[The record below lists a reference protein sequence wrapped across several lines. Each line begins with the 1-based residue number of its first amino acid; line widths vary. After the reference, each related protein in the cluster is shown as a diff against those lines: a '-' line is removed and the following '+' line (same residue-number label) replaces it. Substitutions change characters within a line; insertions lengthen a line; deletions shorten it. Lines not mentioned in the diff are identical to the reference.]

1 MAEKTTD
8 LSQITDKLYHTMLYH
23 SVNDE
28 WRVFEIFKVEKIS
41 VYILNISPY

>member
-1 MAEKTTD
+1 MVEKTTD
-8 LSQITDKLYHTMLYH
+8 

-28 WRVFEIFKVEKIS
+28 WRVFEIFKVGKIS